1 MGDGAGEQEQPP
13 AGEPETRSM
22 LAVLVAATVL
32 TVATNSMMT
41 VLLPDIGRSLVAGP
55 VALGWTAT
63 GALLAVAVGAPVYG
77 LLGVRFGV
85 RSVLATGLIVF
96 ATGAVVAA
104 VSPSIVVLVGA
115 RVLQGVGAGA
125 VPALAAFAVVTYVD
139 QQRRGAAFGVI
150 ATGTGAAQA
159 SGPVLGG
166 VLGELAGWRAVF
178 ALAGMVAVP
187 VLAAGLRFL
196 PRHPSRGGGRG
207 VDVVGVV
214 LLATAVSA
222 LLAAVSVWGQPTT
235 SRRWIWG
242 LLTAAAI
249 TALGLVWRSRT
260 ARDPF
265 IPAALGR
272 QRGYVPAC
280 VLAAVALGVY
290 LAVEVLIPLQVAA
303 LNDLGTGAI
312 GLVLL
317 PGAVL
322 AVVVATP
329 AGRAA
334 DRAGNRVVAAAG
346 VSVMVVAVAGLSSSA
361 GGDPIVV
368 AGAMA
373 AVDAGFVMIAVAAQN
388 AAGSA
393 LSTQLAG
400 VGLGLYQTGRYLSGG
415 VGAAVGTAVLSA
427 RAGAVDSWNPLHHGV
442 GADYADTLLLLVPV
456 LLVGLAATMRLRR
469 ARPNG

>member
-1 MGDGAGEQEQPP
+1 
-13 AGEPETRSM
+13 M

-41 VLLPDIGRSLVAGP
+41 VLLPDIGRSFVAGP

-85 RSVLATGLIVF
+85 RAVLTTGLIVF
-96 ATGAVVAA
+96 AAGAAVAA
-104 VSPSIVVLVGA
+104 TSPSIAVLVAA
-115 RVLQGVGAGA
+115 RILQGIGAGA
-125 VPALAAFAVVTYVD
+125 VPALTAFAVVTYVD
-139 QQRRGAAFGVI
+139 QRRRGAAFGII

-159 SGPVLGG
+159 SGPVVGG
-166 VLGELAGWRAVF
+166 VLGEFAGWRAVF
-178 ALAGMVAVP
+178 ALAGLVAVP

-196 PRHPSRGGGRG
+196 PRPSSGGSGRG
-207 VDVVGVV
+207 IDFVGVV
-214 LLATAVSA
+214 LLASAVSA
-222 LLAAVSVWGQPTT
+222 LLATVSVWGQSTI
-235 SRRWIWG
+235 SRRWIWV
-242 LLTAAAI
+242 LVTVAAI
-249 TALGLVWRSRT
+249 AVLGLVWRSRT

-265 IPAALGR
+265 IPPALGR

-290 LAVEVLIPLQVAA
+290 LAVEVLVPLQVAA
-303 LNDLGTGAI
+303 LNDLRTGAI

-322 AVVVATP
+322 AVMVATP

-334 DRAGNRVVAAAG
+334 DRAGNRIVAAMG
-346 VSVMVVAVAGLSSSA
+346 VFVMVVAVAVLSSTA
-361 GGDPIVV
+361 GGDPVVV
-368 AGAMA
+368 AGGMA
-373 AVDAGFVMIAVAAQN
+373 VVDAGFVMIAVAAQN

-393 LSTQLAG
+393 LSPQLAG
-400 VGLGLYQTGRYLSGG
+400 VGLGIYQTGFYLSGG

-427 RAGAVDSWNPLHHGV
+427 RAGAVDSWNPLHQGA

-456 LLVGLAATMRLRR
+456 LLAGLAATTRLRR
-469 ARPNG
+469 ARPSG